1 MIELSPGDLAR
12 IRDHGEAAY
21 PEECCGILVGR
32 AEKAGGGGAAPADP
46 VLVRVVRV
54 VAAENER
61 EDENR
66 HNRYLIPPEVIL
78 RTMKE
83 AEEAGLEV
91 VGFYHSH
98 PDHPS
103 RPSDYDREHAA
114 WPNCSYL
121 IVSVRD
127 GRARDERSWRLRDDR
142 SRFDEEPILCPEPAP
157 SGGTNTT
164 ESDGDRR

>member
-1 MIELSPGDLAR
+1 MIELSPDDLDR
-12 IRDHGEAAY
+12 IRVHGEAAY

-32 AEKAGGGGAAPADP
+32 TEKAAGGDGAAPADS
-46 VLVRVVRV
+46 VLVRVVRL

-66 HNRYLIPPEVIL
+66 HNRYLIPPKVIL
-78 RTMKE
+78 RTEKE
-83 AEEAGLEV
+83 ARADGLDV
-91 VGFYHSH
+91 VGYYHSH

-103 RPSDYDREHAA
+103 RPSDFDRDHA
-114 WPNCSYL
+114 WPGYSYL

-157 SGGTNTT
+157 PGGTNTT
-164 ESDGDRR
+164 ESDGDR